1 MISSVVSTVV
11 VGVCCGGRGE
21 EGNNDCGVSP
31 AGSDSSW
38 LATSPLPVSSAI
50 FLRKLFWA
58 RKRFLE
64 NKDFLENI
72 FSFLAFSVCSVSS
85 SLPVSLPARLLLS
98 GLFLRSGLTG
108 ANLDF

>member
-11 VGVCCGGRGE
+11 ACWVVVDVCGGG
-21 EGNNDCGVSP
+21 GGVAINDCGVSP

-38 LATSPLPVSSAI
+38 LPTSSLPVSSAI
-50 FLRKLFWA
+50 LLRKLFWA

-72 FSFLAFSVCSVSS
+72 FSFSSS
-85 SLPVSLPARLLLS
+85 SLPGSLPVRLVLS